1 MSDDINKAYKALG
14 MAVVQDAC
22 EEWLENALRIHK
34 LEVKQRVFHL
44 TRSQESI
51 LAGLIGRNL
60 ALERFIM
67 SDWGETLSGLDGK
80 AIVEKLKERT
90 SKW

>member
-1 MSDDINKAYKALG
+1 MNDDINRAYRALG

-22 EEWLENALRIHK
+22 EEWVENAERIYK
-34 LEVKQRVFHL
+34 LKVKQKVFRL
-44 TRSQESI
+44 TSYQESV

-80 AIVEKLKERT
+80 VIVEKLKERT